1 MITNKP
7 NYNVCFSI
15 EKLGHD
21 IQPSTIPRANIIKHN
36 IYYNEFYY
44 ILTLQ
49 GLVTLQSI
57 QSSFLKTPTKP
68 VNNEHCLHQSS
79 SHKITH
85 LKYTSYLNPYDSW

>member
-1 MITNKP
+1 MRSTTTTGTVLPIIVNLPSMITNKP

-68 VNNEHCLHQSS
+68 V
-79 SHKITH
+79 K
-85 LKYTSYLNPYDSW
+85 